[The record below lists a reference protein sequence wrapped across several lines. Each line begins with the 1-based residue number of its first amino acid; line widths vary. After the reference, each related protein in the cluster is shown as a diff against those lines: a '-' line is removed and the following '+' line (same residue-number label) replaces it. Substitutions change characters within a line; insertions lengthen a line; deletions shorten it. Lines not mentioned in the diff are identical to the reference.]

1 MLRAHATSPELA
13 LLPLTRRQL
22 LTVLG
27 VISYA
32 TEDLFAAGVIA
43 LMVGISTLLTVNGS
57 QYLIDCGEE
66 WGPSYRRCGESTPG
80 YRGA

>member
-1 MLRAHATSPELA
+1 MNVAPR
-13 LLPLTRRQL
+13 PLSREDASR
-22 LTVLG
+22 
-27 VISYA
+27 YA
-32 TEDLFAAGVIA
+32 TRVTLLGTSGGPPCAGR
-43 LMVGISTLLTVNGS
+43 LTLLTVNGS